1 MKKIIIAI
9 DGFSSTGKS
18 TIAKQLASYL
28 NYIYVD
34 TGAMYRAVAYY
45 AMHENLISATNF
57 DKEGIIR
64 ALPKIDLEFRQ
75 ISGEKTARIF
85 LNGKDVED
93 SIRNLVVSNYVSQIA
108 AIHEVRLKLVS
119 QQKKMGINKGI
130 VMDGRD
136 IGTVVFPEAELKIFM
151 TASPE
156 IRAERRYR
164 ELLNKG
170 ENIHFDQVLENIKSR
185 DHIDTTRADSPLKK
199 APDALEFDNSEMNT
213 EEQFAKIVALAENR
227 IREKSE

>member
-45 AMHENLISATNF
+45 AMSKNLISATNF
-57 DKEGIIR
+57 DKEEIIR
-64 ALPKIDLEFRQ
+64 TLPKINLEFRQ
-75 ISGEKTARIF
+75 IPQEKTARIF

-93 SIRNLVVSNYVSQIA
+93 SIRNLEVSKYVSQIA

-185 DHIDTTRADSPLKK
+185 DHIDTTRSDSPLKK

-213 EEQFAKIVALAENR
+213 EEQFAKIAALAEKI
-227 IREKSE
+227 IREESE